1 MAKKRRISPAERRH
15 QDYLRR
21 KGLKVGAVY
30 EARLL
35 RARAHEVKRV
45 LDVCGETTDN
55 PLYWPSLIETHL
67 DETGYLPKWWDGLYK
82 DCGLPMCKSTARD
95 LSQAKASFDEG
106 LDGFWLDSLHAY
118 AADRAGANI
127 VLVSGTLR
135 DSLIDILR
143 TIMEEEPALGIEKL
157 TKRIYAKYKDIAKW
171 QVRRIAQTESMIA
184 MAEAADTAAKT
195 LDVEFTKQWCISGL
209 GNTRDTHEVMDGI
222 EVDQYEPFMLQG
234 GQMMYPHDGSLGAD
248 ASEIIN
254 CACCCIRR
262 PK

>member
-95 LSQAKASFDEG
+95 LNQGKAALGSSDP
-106 LDGFWLDSLHAY
+106 LWLDSLHDY
-118 AADRAGANI
+118 AVNRAGGNI
-127 VLVSGTLR
+127 VIVSGTLR
-135 DSLIDILR
+135 ESLIDILR
-143 TIMEEEPALGIEKL
+143 TELQQELTVGIEKL
-157 TKRIYAKYKDIAKW
+157 TKRIYDKYKDIAKW
-171 QVRRIAQTESMIA
+171 QVRRIAQTESMVA
-184 MAEAADTAAKT
+184 MADAANIAAGT
-195 LDVEFTKQWCISGL
+195 LDVAYTKQWCISGL
-209 GNTRDTHEVMDGI
+209 GNTRDTHELMDGT
-222 EVDQYEPFMLQG
+222 EVDQGEPFILPG
-234 GQMMYPHDGSLGAD
+234 GELMYPHDGSLGAD